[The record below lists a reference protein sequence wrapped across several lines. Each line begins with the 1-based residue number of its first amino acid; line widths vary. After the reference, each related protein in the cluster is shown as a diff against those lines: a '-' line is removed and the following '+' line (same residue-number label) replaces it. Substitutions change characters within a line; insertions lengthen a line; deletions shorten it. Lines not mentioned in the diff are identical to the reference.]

1 MSEIKQVFD
10 PRFLIAA
17 AIALAMVFVVPA
29 PFRVS
34 AVALAIVLVVLAP
47 LPASTRPVVSAVI
60 LGLATGVGSIN
71 LFAPQIFQKHVTAE
85 FGWTASQFASATVL
99 GTYVTIVAS
108 LFIGRIFDRS
118 GVRRWAIISI
128 LLLAA
133 LLIALR
139 WLTPNLW
146 HLYLISGLMPVL
158 AAGTSSI
165 AYSRVIARWFDKR
178 RGQAFGAA
186 LAGIGVG
193 GAVLGPLVGWAIK
206 EFGWRDAYASLGLM
220 SLAVTLPVIIW
231 ALRDTPGEKNLGQDG
246 EPLRKIRNDS
256 RESSAA
262 AAQASGTYGYSG
274 VETRRLPRFWRMLLA
289 FVLMSFAIGGVMI
302 QLVPILIARG
312 LEEASAV
319 QALGVLSIALIA
331 GRAFAGFLMDRMFA
345 PYVAAV
351 ITLFPAIGI
360 AMLALGAHGAA
371 AYVAVLLLG
380 LAAGAELDVI
390 AVLVTRYFGTRA
402 YSENYGWQYAGWVL
416 GSGTAPL
423 LTTAVY
429 QRFGTH
435 DPVLWLYAGIF
446 LVSGFLVARLGA
458 YPTLPAPAASN
469 A

>member
-1 MSEIKQVFD
+1 MV
-10 PRFLIAA
+10 AA
-17 AIALAMVFVVPA
+17 AIALAMVLLVPA

-34 AVALAIVLVVLAP
+34 VVALAIVLVVLAP

-60 LGLATGVGSIN
+60 LGLATGVGAIN

-85 FGWTASQFASATVL
+85 FGWTASEFATATVI

-108 LFIGRIFDRS
+108 LFIGKIFDRD
-118 GVRRWAIISI
+118 GVRRWAIVST

-186 LAGIGVG
+186 LAGVGVG
-193 GAVLGPLVGWAIK
+193 GAVLGPLAGWAIK
-206 EFGWRDAYASLGLM
+206 EFGWRDAYASLGLL
-220 SLAVTLPVIIW
+220 SLAVTLPVILL
-231 ALRDTPGEKNLGQDG
+231 ALRDTPAEKNLGQDG
-246 EPLRKIRNDS
+246 EPLERVRPD
-256 RESSAA
+256 APA
-262 AAQASGTYGYSG
+262 PAQTTGTYGFTA

-319 QALGVLSIALIA
+319 QALGVLSISLIA
-331 GRAFAGFLMDRMFA
+331 GRAFAGFLMDRIFA

-360 AMLALGAHGAA
+360 TMLALGADGMA
-371 AYVAVLLLG
+371 AYFAVLLLG

-390 AVLVTRYFGTRA
+390 AVLVTRYFGTRGYA
-402 YSENYGWQYAGWVL
+402 ENYGWQYAGWVL

-423 LTTAVY
+423 LTTFVY
-429 QRFGTH
+429 QRYGTH
-435 DPVLWLYAGIF
+435 DPALWLYAALF
-446 LVSGFLVARLGA
+446 LVSGVLVARLGS
-458 YPTLPAPAASN
+458 YPTLSAPSESKA
-469 A
+469 